1 MNRIKIWI
9 DTRDSFWFV
18 PLLYSI
24 SAIILVLLVNITD
37 TWILSYVD
45 QQLLQPITTEKAVAV
60 WLYGSLV
67 TAILTMTTISFSTIM
82 VVLTTYSAQFSPR
95 TLQDFMRS
103 RVTHQVLGVDCFG
116 FIFAVI
122 NLVLVDKQPLITG
135 PILMS
140 AIAIINLAF
149 FVYFIHYSA
158 RWIQVNNLVVK
169 IRRDTSKVIHQAYK
183 KEEYK
188 EYQTWDEEEIKRF
201 KQLSK
206 TIVRA
211 PISGYVQFIA
221 NNSLV
226 KWSKQHNIILDMQ
239 VQMGDYVPAGFPIFY
254 MYSETPGLKID
265 EKEIKNKIVIGNER
279 TDIADVE
286 FMLQKLVEI
295 ALRAISPAINDP
307 HTAINCINRIGT
319 TLSELSND
327 YKEVYYLADHDE
339 NLRILQYPKI
349 FEDYLY
355 KSFYQLIHFAQ
366 EDVSIYYSLI
376 EVLYKL
382 ALISKPDIKQRVWN
396 FHYFI
401 VDAINWDNLSPL
413 NYEYLFRVYNKL
425 KQACNE

>member
-1 MNRIKIWI
+1 MEKVWMNIRGSLWFLPTVYGKLSLILDFVINSADAWLNASIKDHI
-9 DTRDSFWFV
+9 
-18 PLLYSI
+18 PK
-24 SAIILVLLVNITD
+24 
-37 TWILSYVD
+37 
-45 QQLLQPITTEKAVAV
+45 QLLTSKDTAKKLYAAV
-60 WLYGSLV
+60 V
-67 TAILTMTTISFSTIM
+67 TAILTMATISFSVIM
-82 VVLTTYSAQFSPR
+82 VVLTTYSTQCSPR

-226 KWSKQHNIILDMQ
+226 KWS
-239 VQMGDYVPAGFPIFY
+239 
-254 MYSETPGLKID
+254 
-265 EKEIKNKIVIGNER
+265 
-279 TDIADVE
+279 
-286 FMLQKLVEI
+286 
-295 ALRAISPAINDP
+295 
-307 HTAINCINRIGT
+307 
-319 TLSELSND
+319 
-327 YKEVYYLADHDE
+327 
-339 NLRILQYPKI
+339 
-349 FEDYLY
+349 
-355 KSFYQLIHFAQ
+355 
-366 EDVSIYYSLI
+366 
-376 EVLYKL
+376 
-382 ALISKPDIKQRVWN
+382 
-396 FHYFI
+396 
-401 VDAINWDNLSPL
+401 
-413 NYEYLFRVYNKL
+413 
-425 KQACNE
+425 

>member
-82 VVLTTYSAQFSPR
+82 VVLTTYSSHFSPS
-95 TLQDFMRS
+95 TLLDFIRI
-103 RVTHQVLGVDCFG
+103 RVIHQVLGVDCFG

-188 EYQTWDEEEIKRF
+188 EYQTWDE
-201 KQLSK
+201 
-206 TIVRA
+206 
-211 PISGYVQFIA
+211 
-221 NNSLV
+221 
-226 KWSKQHNIILDMQ
+226 
-239 VQMGDYVPAGFPIFY
+239 
-254 MYSETPGLKID
+254 
-265 EKEIKNKIVIGNER
+265 
-279 TDIADVE
+279 
-286 FMLQKLVEI
+286 
-295 ALRAISPAINDP
+295 
-307 HTAINCINRIGT
+307 
-319 TLSELSND
+319 
-327 YKEVYYLADHDE
+327 
-339 NLRILQYPKI
+339 
-349 FEDYLY
+349 
-355 KSFYQLIHFAQ
+355 
-366 EDVSIYYSLI
+366 
-376 EVLYKL
+376 
-382 ALISKPDIKQRVWN
+382 
-396 FHYFI
+396 
-401 VDAINWDNLSPL
+401 
-413 NYEYLFRVYNKL
+413 
-425 KQACNE
+425 